1 MADINYIEHWA
12 KVLSQRSSVN
22 LLLKYRYTVGEHELI
37 KQKIAAKILQKSN
50 LKTKDLED
58 KVKREIR
65 FSKYFRH
72 PNIIRLYE
80 VIETNS
86 EIILIMEY
94 AQGGELY
101 DLICRGKV
109 NTLLNLA
116 KRKRRKEN
124 IPTNHPRIGIP
135 PHSSS
140 STSRL
145 KAREHFT
152 R

>member
-1 MADINYIEHWA
+1 MGGTNYIELLEKA
-12 KVLSQRSSVN
+12 LLQRLNVN
-22 LLLKYRYTVGEHELI
+22 NYINRLLVGEHEVI

-50 LKTKDLED
+50 LKTKDLEE

-94 AQGGELY
+94 APGGELF
-101 DLICRGKV
+101 DLIYKEKV
-109 NTLLNLA
+109 RSN
-116 KRKRRKEN
+116 K
-124 IPTNHPRIGIP
+124 
-135 PHSSS
+135 
-140 STSRL
+140 
-145 KAREHFT
+145 
-152 R
+152 

>member
-1 MADINYIEHWA
+1 V
-12 KVLSQRSSVN
+12 KVLS
-22 LLLKYRYTVGEHELI
+22 LKLNVLFILIIFSIVGEHEII

-101 DLICRGKV
+101 DLICRERV
-109 NTLLNLA
+109 IILL
-116 KRKRRKEN
+116 
-124 IPTNHPRIGIP
+124 
-135 PHSSS
+135 
-140 STSRL
+140 
-145 KAREHFT
+145 
-152 R
+152 

>member
-1 MADINYIEHWA
+1 M
-12 KVLSQRSSVN
+12 KV
-22 LLLKYRYTVGEHELI
+22 LLLKSNVLFYFKIITKVGEHEII

-101 DLICRGKV
+101 DLICRERV
-109 NTLLNLA
+109 IFLLYC
-116 KRKRRKEN
+116 
-124 IPTNHPRIGIP
+124 
-135 PHSSS
+135 S
-140 STSRL
+140 
-145 KAREHFT
+145 
-152 R
+152 

>member
-1 MADINYIEHWA
+1 M
-12 KVLSQRSSVN
+12 
-22 LLLKYRYTVGEHELI
+22 GEHEII

-50 LKTKDLED
+50 LKTKDLEE

-94 AQGGELY
+94 APGGELF
-101 DLICRGKV
+101 DLICKGRVRIIDIKSLV
-109 NTLLNLA
+109 E
-116 KRKRRKEN
+116 RKRRQKN
-124 IPTNHPRIGIP
+124 LSANYLRFRIPAYTH
-135 PHSSS
+135 S
-140 STSRL
+140 STSRPE
-145 KAREHFT
+145 AREHPSG
-152 R
+152 

>member
-1 MADINYIEHWA
+1 LGGTNYIELLEKA
-12 KVLSQRSSVN
+12 LLQRLNVN
-22 LLLKYRYTVGEHELI
+22 NYINRLLVGEHEVI

-50 LKTKDLED
+50 LKTKDLEE

-94 AQGGELY
+94 APGGELF
-101 DLICRGKV
+101 DLIYKEKV
-109 NTLLNLA
+109 RSN
-116 KRKRRKEN
+116 K
-124 IPTNHPRIGIP
+124 
-135 PHSSS
+135 
-140 STSRL
+140 
-145 KAREHFT
+145 
-152 R
+152 